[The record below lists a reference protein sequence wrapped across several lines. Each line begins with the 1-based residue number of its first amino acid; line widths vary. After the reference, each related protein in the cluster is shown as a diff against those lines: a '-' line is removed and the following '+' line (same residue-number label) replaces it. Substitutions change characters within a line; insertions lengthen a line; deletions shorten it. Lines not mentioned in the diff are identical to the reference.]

1 MYAPY
6 PNRISKL
13 RINILF
19 LETVLFATVLIF
31 YHIRESSHLF
41 PLRYFEFME
50 ILSYFFLISIVFL
63 SFKVYAIKFTR
74 DYLFFASAAL
84 ITIVILVLK
93 TIGAVSIAPLA
104 IILQPVEKL
113 PIEELFLA
121 ILLVF
126 TSYNAGKAV
135 PENRRIVAAFAIPLT
150 FIILSVLITYGVL
163 YFLFPLHLVQIFDP
177 VLMILTVVFLLW
189 SAIKFIRLYTQK
201 SVHIYFWFIHGVIF
215 FIFGKLYLFA
225 VKQPYDVFQFIGS
238 VSMLVGFA
246 SLIMVIFEEH
256 TRFMES
262 EIEIRKSL
270 EKSLYQVE
278 KNFENYRTLINKIDV
293 GIFVVDEDGLIT
305 FANDCMGRLI
315 GMPREQII
323 GKNQT
328 ALFDAVNLEKYLI
341 EREKLASNLKSQFE
355 IEVRNRKEQNLPVMM
370 TSVPIKDR
378 LGRFKGSRN
387 VVIRISAWKEFERRI
402 KEYSENLE
410 QKIEERTRE
419 IEQKSEEWKQA
430 KNYYET
436 LISGMLDILLVVDE
450 YGNCIFINDYGT
462 KLLGYESSELNRRK
476 LPDFFADMKNLR
488 KNYGDSMKVELR
500 DYEAP
505 VKTKSGQEILCSW
518 NVRYLFDNKGK
529 NIGAMCV
536 GRDVSE
542 YKAMQQ
548 KLEEHS
554 KILEEQVARR
564 TSELN
569 VKVNQLAKILKIG
582 EDIILNVNLPDILK
596 HICEAIKSMGWGT
609 AVISI
614 KADKTPLSRIAAQAG
629 VPKNRLKSFMS
640 KYDMLLSN
648 TLKYLRNEYRVGNS
662 FYLEYNEI
670 TDSNFIAHGLE
681 RMGKDNTKWSSDS
694 ALLSPLKVKNRILGF
709 LMVFDPEDGCVPNTE
724 ELNILEI
731 FAQKAAVAIENNNL
745 FKQVEIRA
753 QESENINKI
762 KSEFFASMSHELR
775 TPLNSVLTL
784 ASILLQKM
792 SGDLNLEQ
800 IRQIRII
807 KRNGERLLK
816 LINDILDLS
825 KIEAGRMDMHY
836 SYFPFI
842 NVIHTNIDTIRPL
855 ADSKALKLELKV
867 DKNVPQY
874 IFSDRDKLDHVLTNI
889 ISNAVKFTNKGKISI
904 IAETKKRD
912 KVLSISVR
920 DTGIGFD
927 KDDSGF
933 IFEPFRQSENQEN
946 SQKKG
951 TGLGLSISRQLIRML
966 EGDILVESKKGRGSV
981 FQILLPLK
989 EVGEKQRIGTQ
1000 KVREINTQKP
1010 TVPAK
1015 KQPVREQN
1023 VKKSILLVDDNLDN
1037 QYALKFILEDKG
1049 YKVLFAKNGIEGV
1062 KKALKEKP
1070 ALILMDM
1077 MMPGLNGYEATA
1089 RIRSKRG
1096 MQNIPIIA
1104 MTAKT
1109 AAEDDGKALSAG
1121 CVDYLS
1127 KPFSLD
1133 DIVNKVNKWIGGIR

>member
-19 LETVLFATVLIF
+19 IETVLLAVGLIYF
-31 YHIRESSHLF
+31 HIRQTIHQF
-41 PLRYFEFME
+41 PPQYFEFME
-50 ILSYFFLISIVFL
+50 MLSYLMLGAIIFL
-63 SFKVYAIKFTR
+63 SFKIYSIKFSR
-74 DYLFFASAAL
+74 DYLYFAAAAL
-84 ITIVILVLK
+84 ILITLK
-93 TIGAVSIAPLA
+93 LLKAAGAVSIAPLS
-104 IILQPVEKL
+104 IILQPIENL
-113 PIEELFLA
+113 PIGHLFLSA
-121 ILLVF
+121 LLVF
-126 TSYNAGKAV
+126 TSYSAGKAV
-135 PENRRIVAAFAIPLT
+135 PVKRRLFYGISIPVSTLIISILT
-150 FIILSVLITYGVL
+150 TYGFT
-163 YFLFPLHLVQIFDP
+163 YFLAPLYPFGILRP
-177 VLMILTVVFLLW
+177 VVTIITVILFAWAV
-189 SAIKFIRLYTQK
+189 IRFIRLYIQK
-201 SVHIYFWFIHGVIF
+201 SVHIYFWFMHAVCF
-215 FIFGKLYLFA
+215 FIFARLYLFA
-225 VKQPYDVFQFIGS
+225 EQQPFDMFQFIGS
-238 VSMLVGFA
+238 ISMLVGYS
-246 SLIMVIFEEH
+246 SLVMVIFEEH

-278 KNFENYRTLINKIDV
+278 QNFENYRTLVNKVDV
-293 GIFVVDEDGLIT
+293 GIIVVDEDGLIT
-305 FANDCMGRLI
+305 FANDNMGQII

-328 ALFDAVNLEKYLI
+328 ALFDAVNLEKFLI
-341 EREKLASNLKSQFE
+341 EREKLASGLNSQFE
-355 IEVRNRKEQNLPVMM
+355 IEVKNRKDQNIPVMM
-370 TSVPIKDR
+370 TSVPVTDR
-378 LGRFKGSRN
+378 IGRFRGSRN

-402 KEYSENLE
+402 KEYSEDLE

-430 KNYYET
+430 KTYYET

-450 YGNCIFINDYGT
+450 QGNCVFINDYGK
-462 KLLGYESSELNRRK
+462 KLLGYEPDELKRRK

-488 KNYGDSMKVELR
+488 KSYGDSMKVELR

-518 NVRYLFDNKGK
+518 NVRYLFDTKGK

-554 KILEEQVARR
+554 KNLEQQVSKR

-569 VKVNQLAKILKIG
+569 IKVNQMAKILKIG

-596 HICEAIKSMGWGT
+596 HICQAIKSMGWKM
-609 AVISI
+609 VLVSI
-614 KADKTPLSRIAAQAG
+614 KTEKAPSSKIAAHSGIQ
-629 VPKNRLKSFMS
+629 KNRLGAFMS
-640 KYDMLLSN
+640 KYETLFSN
-648 TLKYLRNEYRVGNS
+648 TLKYLRNEYRIGNS
-662 FYLEYNEI
+662 FYLEYETITNE
-670 TDSNFIAHGLE
+670 NFMAQGLE
-681 RMGKDNTKWSSDS
+681 AVDRTDTRWSQDS
-694 ALLSPLKVKNRILGF
+694 VLLSPLKVKNRILGF
-709 LMVFDPEDGCVPNTE
+709 LMVFDPADGCVPTEE

-745 FKQVEIRA
+745 FKRAEIRA

-775 TPLNSVLTL
+775 TPLNSILTL

-792 SGDLNLEQ
+792 SGELNTEQ
-800 IRQIRII
+800 MRQIKII
-807 KRNGERLLK
+807 RRNGERLLK

-825 KIEAGRMDMHY
+825 KIEAGRMDVNY
-836 SYFPFI
+836 SYFPFM
-842 NVIHTNIDTIRPL
+842 NVIHANMDTIRPL
-855 ADSKALKLELKV
+855 AEAKDLKLELKV

-874 IFSDRDKLDHVLTNI
+874 IFSDRDKLDHVLTNL
-889 ISNAVKFTNKGKISI
+889 ISNAVKFTNRGKITVA
-904 IAETKKRD
+904 AEMKKRD
-912 KVLSISVR
+912 NVLSVSVQ

-927 KDDSGF
+927 KDDSEF

-946 SQKKG
+946 PHKKG
-951 TGLGLSISRQLIRML
+951 TGLGLSISRQLMRML
-966 EGDILVESKKGRGSV
+966 EGDILVESKKGRGST
-981 FQILLPLK
+981 FRILLPLK
-989 EVGEKQRIGTQ
+989 EVGDKQKLGTQ
-1000 KVREINTQKP
+1000 RVKELEAQQPPLPKP
-1010 TVPAK
+1010 EKTVK
-1015 KQPVREQN
+1015 NQN
-1023 VKKSILLVDDNLDN
+1023 SKKSILLVDDNLDN

-1049 YKVLFAKNGIEGV
+1049 YKVFFAKNGQEGV
-1062 KKALKEKP
+1062 KKAQKEKP

-1077 MMPGLNGYEATA
+1077 MMPGMNGYEATA
-1089 RIRSKRG
+1089 NIRSKRG
-1096 MQNIPIIA
+1096 MKDIPIIA

-1109 AAEDDGKALSAG
+1109 AAEDDGKALAAG

-1133 DIVNKVNKWIGGIR
+1133 DIVNTVNKWIGGN